1 MNYIFE
7 SMFVG
12 LYSCIIYVLIHN
24 FVNNAFVLFFVTG
37 FIKHLLGYLLNIHS
51 LYCKYGYACKQYTK
65 TTAIYSNYL
74 VPESIG
80 EGILY
85 LLFGII
91 LGKLLLNKVV
101 VVFIIGFLLH
111 LMFEILPI
119 HRLFCK
125 KRCLNRPY

>member
-12 LYSCIIYVLIHN
+12 IYSCIIYVLIRN
-24 FVNNAFVLFFVTG
+24 LVNNAFVLFFVTG
-37 FIKHLLGYLLNIHS
+37 FIKHLFGYLLNIHS
-51 LYCKYGYACKQYTK
+51 LYCKYGYACQQFTK

-74 VPESIG
+74 VLESIG

-91 LGKLLLNKVV
+91 LGKLIVNKVV
-101 VVFIIGFLLH
+101 VVFIIGVLLH
-111 LMFEILPI
+111 LMFEILEI

>member
-12 LYSCIIYVLIHN
+12 IYSCIIYVLICN
-24 FVNNAFVLFFVTG
+24 LVNNAFVLFFVTG

-51 LYCKYGYACKQYTK
+51 LYCKYGYACQQFTK

-74 VPESIG
+74 VLESIG

-91 LGKLLLNKVV
+91 LGKLIVNKVV
-101 VVFIIGFLLH
+101 VVFIIGVLLH
-111 LMFEILPI
+111 LMFEILEI

>member
-91 LGKLLLNKVV
+91 LGKLILNKVV

>member
-12 LYSCIIYVLIHN
+12 LYSCIIYVLIRN
-24 FVNNAFVLFFVTG
+24 LVNNAFVLFFVTG

-91 LGKLLLNKVV
+91 LGKLILNKVV
-101 VVFIIGFLLH
+101 VVFIIGILLH
-111 LMFEILPI
+111 LIFEILQI

>member
-12 LYSCIIYVLIHN
+12 IYSCIIYVLIRN
-24 FVNNAFVLFFVTG
+24 LVNNAFVLFFVTG

-51 LYCKYGYACKQYTK
+51 LYCKYGYACQQFTK

-74 VPESIG
+74 VLESIG

-91 LGKLLLNKVV
+91 LGKLIVNKVV
-101 VVFIIGFLLH
+101 VVFIIGVLLH
-111 LMFEILPI
+111 LMFEILEI